1 MIVSLVTSF
10 DCLSFDFFV
19 LKVLYFHSYSI
30 IKTLIIGW
38 IRLINY
44 LHLSREVF
52 NNNMNMIFIANVS
65 YLNLIYVLTIIY
77 FPTSP
82 IRIRLT
88 FKFDFL
94 EILLH

>member
-1 MIVSLVTSF
+1 
-10 DCLSFDFFV
+10 
-19 LKVLYFHSYSI
+19 
-30 IKTLIIGW
+30 
-38 IRLINY
+38 
-44 LHLSREVF
+44 
-52 NNNMNMIFIANVS
+52 MNMIFIANVS